1 MNRQT
6 IKTIAIFLLLF
17 IYKIGCGQSLESD
30 STKQSR
36 ITLDCSN
43 SQRLTWRNSP
53 LCIITVGNKRLQI
66 PEDGNFKDSVAIAST
81 LNYVNPDWIKSISI
95 LKGEDATDKYGT
107 LGQNGV
113 LLIDLKKGSLKNFP
127 PKIRKKFKNNNQ

>member
-1 MNRQT
+1 MLT

-17 IYKIGCGQSLESD
+17 ACEFVYGQSLKSD
-30 STKQSR
+30 STKSIR
-36 ITLDCSN
+36 ITIDGPN
-43 SQRLTWRNSP
+43 SQRLSRGNSP
-53 LCIITVGNKRLQI
+53 LYIITVDNKRLQI

-81 LNYVNPDWIKSISI
+81 LNHINPDWIKSINI
-95 LKGEDATDKYGT
+95 LKGKDATDKYGT

-127 PKIRKKFKNNNQ
+127 PKIRKKFKSTNQ